1 MVNQRNYGLI
11 MENTFTIHLR
21 KNGQTIKILSHNVGK
36 LVIAKR
42 FINTLMSKIYKKI
55 TANDI
60 KSNRSYLNKLADQY
74 NNTFHHSINK
84 KPMTAVY
91 SDLTENIET
100 NPKNDFNALK
110 AEVVKLDINKMVN
123 VPTGVNNLV

>member
-1 MVNQRNYGLI
+1 
-11 MENTFTIHLR
+11 
-21 KNGQTIKILSHNVGK
+21 
-36 LVIAKR
+36 
-42 FINTLMSKIYKKI
+42 MSKIYKKI

-123 VPTGVNNLV
+123 VPTGVNNLVWII

>member
-1 MVNQRNYGLI
+1 
-11 MENTFTIHLR
+11 
-21 KNGQTIKILSHNVGK
+21 
-36 LVIAKR
+36 
-42 FINTLMSKIYKKI
+42 MSKIYKKI

>member
-1 MVNQRNYGLI
+1 
-11 MENTFTIHLR
+11 
-21 KNGQTIKILSHNVGK
+21 
-36 LVIAKR
+36 
-42 FINTLMSKIYKKI
+42 MSKIYKKI
-55 TANDI
+55 TAYDI

-100 NPKNDFNALK
+100 NPKKDFNALK

-123 VPTGVNNLV
+123 VPTGVNNLVWII